1 MTRKVLLGT
10 LLVVT
15 SALATCLGAAS
26 KHKET
31 TDPAEAQKDPD
42 FAIQGE
48 YRGEG
53 LLSDQSPTKIG
64 AQVIALSQGEFT
76 VVVYRGGLPGDGW
89 CRGDQRFHLNGRT
102 ADGVVQL
109 TPAAANSKLEGKI
122 ADGKLTLAEK
132 DGPTLATLLRVERQS
147 PTLGAQPSQDALV
160 LFNGSDAA
168 NFPGAQMTAEKN
180 LEANATSIKLP
191 PDYRLHLEFRLS
203 YMPTA
208 RGQARSNSGLYLHDC
223 YEVQVLDS
231 FGLEGANNEC
241 GGFYKI
247 QEPAVNMCL
256 PPLVWQTY
264 DVDFTA
270 PRYDASGTKVTNARI
285 TVCHNGVI
293 IHNNLELPAA
303 TPGRQKEGPAPR
315 PLFLQGHGNHVQYRN
330 IWIVE
335 KK

>member
-1 MTRKVLLGT
+1 MTRRVLLGS
-10 LLVVT
+10 LLVLM

-31 TDPAEAQKDPD
+31 TDPADAQKDLD
-42 FAIQGE
+42 FTIQGE

-64 AQVIALSQGEFT
+64 VQVIALGQGEFSA
-76 VVVYRGGLPGDGW
+76 VAYRGGLPGEGW
-89 CRGDQRFHLNGRT
+89 SRGDQRFHMNGRT
-102 ADGVVQL
+102 KEGVVEL
-109 TPAAANSKLEGKI
+109 TPAGTDGKLEGKI
-122 ADGKLTLAEK
+122 ANGELMLAEK
-132 DGPTLATLLRVERQS
+132 DGTIRATLARVERQS
-147 PTLGAQPSQDALV
+147 PTLAAQPPHDAMV
-160 LFNGSDAA
+160 LFNGSDVA
-168 NFPGAQMTAEKN
+168 NFPGAQMTPEKN
-180 LEANATSIKLP
+180 LEANATSVKLP
-191 PDYRLHLEFRLS
+191 ADYHLHMEFRLS

-270 PRYDASGTKVTNARI
+270 PRYDATGTKVTNARV
-285 TVCHNGVI
+285 TVIHNGVT
-293 IHNNLELPAA
+293 IHTNLELPAA

-315 PLFLQGHGNHVQYRN
+315 PFFLQGHGNHVQYRN